1 MYRTWSKKFFFK
13 KVTFEDFLFTK
24 VNFEIILDNN

>member
-1 MYRTWSKKFFFK
+1 MYRTWSKKKNFK